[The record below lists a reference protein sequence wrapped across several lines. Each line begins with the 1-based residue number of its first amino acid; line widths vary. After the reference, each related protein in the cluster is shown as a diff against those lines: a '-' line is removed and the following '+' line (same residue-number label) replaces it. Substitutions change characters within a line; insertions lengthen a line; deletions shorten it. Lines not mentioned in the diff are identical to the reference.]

1 MFYQTKALFIPNLK
15 TFDQLLLVYYI
26 YRIVF
31 YFECLWMAAFIIW
44 LLTMQDA
51 LIKAAATNKIILIH
65 MRFYDFF
72 DVFNEVEKAYSIRNC
87 FWRKNVLLVLSVLVL
102 WGLLIVALLLFLR
115 VFGLLI
121 IIRLFFFVSLIYK

>member
-102 WGLLIVALLLFLR
+102 WGLLIAALLLFLR